1 MPACWAEGGSSFACF
16 EICDGRKRGWSPLR
30 GSHFPTVTEAATSP
44 AGAQPVSSALPMASS
59 AHSQNHCL
67 GSGSGRSR
75 GVRRSSEADSAR
87 GALSHPPPLQSNSS
101 RRKLAPSPADTKVI
115 NRNLYPKAQLDQPGS
130 PWPLSPHVCVC
141 LEKHVNAAVGRGGP
155 PLDLRV
161 ERSHHVLFHSSPV
174 PERRP

>member
-1 MPACWAEGGSSFACF
+1 MPVLKYVMGGSVGGLLSVALT
-16 EICDGRKRGWSPLR
+16 SPQSPKLLLLPLEPNQSPPLCQWRPRLILRTTVSVVEAGGAGVLDALQKQLLR
-30 GSHFPTVTEAATSP
+30 G
-44 AGAQPVSSALPMASS
+44 
-59 AHSQNHCL
+59 
-67 GSGSGRSR
+67 
-75 GVRRSSEADSAR
+75 